1 MDGCMADFGDRQSG
15 KHDRQSGNLDRQS
28 RVVTASRAIREEIRI
43 ENFKIHHVKT
53 SYISSMENMGKLKQ
67 LLPFALALEVPHS
80 SS

>member
-1 MDGCMADFGDRQSG
+1 MDVRLTLVTASQESMTASQEI
-15 KHDRQSGNLDRQS
+15 L
-28 RVVTASRAIREEIRI
+28 TASRAIREEIRI